1 MHAILVHG
9 MGRSPL
15 SMAWLGLRLRLAGHS
30 VSYFSYSTA
39 REDFT
44 CCVSRLQKQIQASTQ
59 NKKYIVVGHSLG
71 AVLLRV
77 ALAVQSHQPSATF
90 LLAPPTQ
97 ACAIAKYFAHW
108 RLYRWLTGEMG
119 QLLANVDFMRQLP
132 APPKNAVIFA
142 GCGGPRLR
150 LLPYGVQ
157 ANDGILAV
165 DETRLPGFDVHVV
178 RTIHTLIMNHRSVVQ
193 TICAVRSEAG

>member
-9 MGRSPL
+9 MGRSSL
-15 SMAWLGLRLRLAGHS
+15 SMAWLGLRLRLARHS
-30 VSYFSYSTA
+30 VSYFSYSA
-39 REDFT
+39 AQEEFA
-44 CCVSRLQKQIQASTQ
+44 CCVSRLRKQIQACTK
-59 NKKYIVVGHSLG
+59 NKEYIVVGHSLG
-71 AVLLRV
+71 TVLLRC
-77 ALAVQSHQPSATF
+77 ALADQAHQPRATF

-97 ACAIAKYFAHW
+97 ACAMAKRLSGW

-119 QLLANVDFMRQLP
+119 QLLASADFMRRLP

-142 GCGGPRLR
+142 GCSGPRLH

-165 DETRLPGFDVHVV
+165 DETRLPGFETHVV
-178 RTIHTLIMNHRSVVQ
+178 PSIHTLIMNHPSVMQ
-193 TICAVRSEAG
+193 TICAARAEA